1 MADEVRRYEL
11 TSKTDLKN
19 GLYSE
24 SLFSSLSL
32 PNVGPNTRVYV
43 RILTVSCFSVNLTIC
58 SLIIIAT
65 RLLWRIFSTFLFS
78 VKHTQEF
85 SAFASLIFFDI
96 VAYALQMPLHHVLLF
111 KCNLMYW
118 CKGCNDGYIYKY
130 I

>member
-24 SLFSSLSL
+24 SLFSGLSL

-58 SLIIIAT
+58 SLINIAT
-65 RLLWRIFSTFLFS
+65 RYLWRIFSTFLFS
-78 VKHTQEF
+78 VLYETYPDVF
-85 SAFASLIFFDI
+85 GIRFAHNVGID
-96 VAYALQMPLHHVLLF
+96 AYAVV
-111 KCNLMYW
+111 
-118 CKGCNDGYIYKY
+118 
-130 I
+130 

>member
-24 SLFSSLSL
+24 SLFSGFSLS
-32 PNVGPNTRVYV
+32 NVGPNTRVYV
-43 RILTVSCFSVNLTIC
+43 RMLTVSCFSVNLTIC

-85 SAFASLIFFDI
+85 SAFASLIFFSID
-96 VAYALQMPLHHVLLF
+96 AYA
-111 KCNLMYW
+111 
-118 CKGCNDGYIYKY
+118 
-130 I
+130 